1 MNKELAITYPARYG
15 ETSWSPT
22 GQRYQPQSSA
32 EEGEHGARRSAN
44 RLQSNDI
51 HQVTASGT
59 KQSAKKRQTF
69 KAESIR

>member
-32 EEGEHGARRSAN
+32 EEGEQGARRLAN

-51 HQVTASGT
+51 HQVTVSGT
-59 KQSAKKRQTF
+59 KESAKKRQTP

>member
-22 GQRYQPQSSA
+22 GQQYRPQSSA
-32 EEGEHGARRSAN
+32 EECEQGARRLAN

-51 HQVTASGT
+51 HQLTASGT
-59 KQSAKKRQTF
+59 KQSAKKRQTL

>member
-22 GQRYQPQSSA
+22 GQQYRPQSSA
-32 EEGEHGARRSAN
+32 EESEQDARRLAN

-59 KQSAKKRQTF
+59 KQSAKKRQTL